1 MHKASRRISLSV
13 ISAACI
19 LGGAIATIPAAVA
32 AEVDGPDV
40 FWKISMW
47 GNPRALSVGMEELA
61 VKAAEATDGK
71 FKIKIFYGAQLSSN
85 RENLDGLK
93 LNAFEGAAIC
103 NFYHPG
109 KNPAWMVFSLPFL
122 PLGDPAVDK
131 YVRTKLMEHPAIV
144 ADMERWNAMPYV
156 SGLLPQYEILGKG
169 APPLTL
175 EEWKGLRV
183 RAGGG
188 LGSAMEKLGA
198 VKQTLPA
205 GESSTAFQRGAL
217 DAAAFP
223 YTYAHVSFK
232 IADEADWYTSNLAP
246 GTSECGWVF
255 NKTAYEAL
263 PPQYQELLMDNRDM
277 VMDMEQAAYAEQ
289 DAINLPAFEKSMTKI
304 VYTDEE
310 LERFRDIAGKPV
322 WDEWIAA
329 NKDKFDSQ
337 GLFDA
342 VWEYAEEAK

>member
-1 MHKASRRISLSV
+1 MKLRHSLMKSLLLASTL
-13 ISAACI
+13 AA
-19 LGGAIATIPAAVA
+19 GGVGA
-32 AEVDGPDV
+32 AEIEGPKV

-47 GNPRALSVGMEELA
+47 GNPRALSAGMEEMA
-61 VKAAEATDGK
+61 KRASEATDGN
-71 FKIKIFYGAQLSSN
+71 FQIKIFYGGQLSGA

-122 PLGDPAVDK
+122 PLGDPDVDR
-131 YVRTKLMEHPAIV
+131 YVRSKLFEHPAIV
-144 ADMERWNAMPYV
+144 ADMERWNAIPYV

-169 APPLTL
+169 TPPQDLSD
-175 EEWKGLRV
+175 WSGLRV

-188 LGSAMEKLGA
+188 LGTAMEKLGA

-205 GESSTAFQRGAL
+205 GETSTAFQRGAL

-232 IADEADWYTSNLAP
+232 INEEADWFTSNLAP

-263 PPQYQELLMDNRDM
+263 PPQYQDFLMSQRELIME
-277 VMDMEQAAYAEQ
+277 VEQAAYAEQ
-289 DAINLPAFEKSMTKI
+289 DKKNLPMFEETLTKI
-304 VYTDEE
+304 TYSDEQ
-310 LERFRDIAGKPV
+310 LKAFREVAGKPV
-322 WDEWIAA
+322 WDAWIAD
-329 NKDKFDSQ
+329 NQDKFDAQ

-342 VWEYAEEAK
+342 VWQYAQEAEAAK

>member
-1 MHKASRRISLSV
+1 MKLRHSLMKSLLLASTL
-13 ISAACI
+13 AA
-19 LGGAIATIPAAVA
+19 GGVGA
-32 AEVDGPDV
+32 AEIEGPKV

-47 GNPRALSVGMEELA
+47 GNPRALSAGMEEMA
-61 VKAAEATDGK
+61 KRASEATDGN
-71 FKIKIFYGAQLSSN
+71 FQIKIFYGGQLSGA

-122 PLGDPAVDK
+122 PLGDPDVDR
-131 YVRTKLMEHPAIV
+131 YVRSKLFEHPAIV
-144 ADMERWNAMPYV
+144 ADMERWNAIPYV

-169 APPLTL
+169 TPPQDLSD
-175 EEWKGLRV
+175 WSGLRV

-188 LGSAMEKLGA
+188 LGTAMEKLGA

-205 GESSTAFQRGAL
+205 GETSTAFQRGAL

-232 IADEADWYTSNLAP
+232 INEEADWFTSNLAP

-263 PPQYQELLMDNRDM
+263 PPQYRDFLMSQRELIME
-277 VMDMEQAAYAEQ
+277 VEQAAYAEQ
-289 DAINLPAFEKSMTKI
+289 DKKNLPMFEETLTKI
-304 VYTDEE
+304 TYSDEQ
-310 LERFRDIAGKPV
+310 LKAFREVAGKPV
-322 WDEWIAA
+322 WDAWIAD
-329 NKDKFDSQ
+329 NQDKFDAQ

-342 VWEYAEEAK
+342 VWQYAQEAEAAK

>member
-1 MHKASRRISLSV
+1 MKLRAMIAGGL
-13 ISAACI
+13 AACT
-19 LGGAIATIPAAVA
+19 LLSATGAVA
-32 AEVDGPDV
+32 ANIEGPKV

-47 GNPRALSVGMEELA
+47 GNPRALSAGMEEMA
-61 VKAAEATDGK
+61 KKAAEETGGN
-71 FKIKIFYGAQLSSN
+71 FQIKIFYGGQLSQA

-131 YVRTKLMEHPAIV
+131 AVRSKMFEHPAIV
-144 ADMERWNAMPYV
+144 ADMEKWNAIPYV

-169 APPLTL
+169 DAPNELSDW
-175 EEWKGLRV
+175 EGMRV

-205 GESSTAFQRGAL
+205 GETSTAFQRGAV

-223 YTYAHVSFK
+223 FTYAHVAFK
-232 IADEADWYTSNLAP
+232 INEEAEWFTSNLAP
-246 GTSECGWVF
+246 GTSECGWIF
-255 NKTAYEAL
+255 NKTAYDAL
-263 PPQYQELLMDNRDM
+263 PPQYQEFLMSQRDM
-277 VMDMEQAAYAEQ
+277 IMDVTQAAYAEQ
-289 DAINLPAFEKSMTKI
+289 DKKNLPLFEENLTK
-304 VYTDEE
+304 VTYSDEQLAE
-310 LERFRDIAGKPV
+310 FREKAGQPV
-322 WDEWIAA
+322 WDAWIAD
-329 NKDKFDSQ
+329 NQDKFDAQ
-337 GLFDA
+337 GVFDA
-342 VWEYAEEAK
+342 IFEYAEEASK

>member
-1 MHKASRRISLSV
+1 MNLRNLLVKPVLL
-13 ISAACI
+13 AATF
-19 LGGAIATIPAAVA
+19 LAGAAGA
-32 AEVDGPDV
+32 AEVDGPKV

-47 GNPRALSVGMEELA
+47 GNPRALSAGMEEM
-61 VKAAEATDGK
+61 AAKVSEATDGN
-71 FKIKIFYGAQLSSN
+71 FQIKIFYGGQLSGA

-122 PLGDPAVDK
+122 PLGDPAVDR
-131 YVRTKLMEHPAIV
+131 YVRSKMFEHPAIV

-169 APPLTL
+169 TPPANL
-175 EEWKGLRV
+175 EDWSGMRV

-205 GESSTAFQRGAL
+205 GETSTAFQRGAV

-223 YTYAHVSFK
+223 FTYAHVSFK
-232 IADEADWYTSNLAP
+232 ISDEAEWFTSNLAP

-255 NKTAYEAL
+255 NKTAYESL
-263 PPQYQELLMDNRDM
+263 PAQYQDLLMGQRDM
-277 VMDMEQAAYAEQ
+277 IMQVTQEAYAAQ
-289 DAINLPAFEKSMTKI
+289 DEKNLPMFEETLTK
-304 VYTDEE
+304 VTYSDEQ
-310 LERFRDIAGKPV
+310 LATFREVAGQPV

-329 NKDKFDSQ
+329 NSDKFDAQ
-337 GLFDA
+337 GVFDA
-342 VWEYAEEAK
+342 VWSYAKEAEAGN

>member
-329 NKDKFDSQ
+329 NKDKFDSH

>member
-1 MHKASRRISLSV
+1 MKLKL
-13 ISAACI
+13 AAI
-19 LGGAIATIPAAVA
+19 TGALVFAMGGSAVA
-32 AEVDGPDV
+32 QAVDGPNV

-47 GNPRALSVGMEELA
+47 GNPRALSAGMEA
-61 VKAAEATDGK
+61 MAEKVAEETGGK
-71 FKIKIFYGAQLSSN
+71 FNIKIFYGGQLSGS

-93 LNAFEGAAIC
+93 INAFEGAAIC

-122 PLGDPAVDK
+122 PLGDPQVDK
-131 YVRTKLMEHPAIV
+131 YVRTKMFEHPAIV
-144 ADMERWNAMPYV
+144 ADMEKWNAIPYA

-169 APPLTL
+169 DAPTSL
-175 EEWKGLRV
+175 EAWNGMRV

-188 LGSAMEKLGA
+188 LGDAMEKLGA

-205 GESSTAFQRGAL
+205 GETSTAFQRGAL

-232 IADEADWYTSNLAP
+232 ISDEAEWFTSNLAP

-263 PPQYQELLMDNRDM
+263 PDQYKELLAKYRDL
-277 VMDMEQAAYAEQ
+277 VMDENLAAYAKA
-289 DAINLPAFEKSMTKI
+289 DAKNLPMFEETMTKI
-304 VYTDEE
+304 VYTDEQ
-310 LERFRDIAGKPV
+310 LEEFRKVAGQPV
-322 WDEWIAA
+322 WDAWIEA
-329 NKDKFDSQ
+329 NAGDFDAQGVFDSIWQ
-337 GLFDA
+337 
-342 VWEYAEEAK
+342 YAEEAQATN

>member
-1 MHKASRRISLSV
+1 MKLGKMKTAFVLAATCASLAIPTTLQ
-13 ISAACI
+13 AAN
-19 LGGAIATIPAAVA
+19 
-32 AEVDGPDV
+32 VDGPSV

-47 GNPRALSVGMEELA
+47 GNPRALSAGMEELA
-61 VKAAEATDGK
+61 AKAAAETDGK
-71 FKIKIFYGAQLSSN
+71 FQIKIFYGAQLSSN

-131 YVRTKLMEHPAIV
+131 YVRSKMMSHPAIV
-144 ADMERWNAMPYV
+144 ADMEKWNAVPYV

-169 APPLTL
+169 DAPTTL
-175 EEWKGLRV
+175 EGWAGKRV

-188 LGSAMEKLGA
+188 LGTAMEKLGA

-205 GESSTAFQRGAL
+205 GETSTAFQRGAL

-223 YTYAHVSFK
+223 FTYAHVSFK
-232 IADEADWYTSNLAP
+232 ISEEADWYTSNLAP

-263 PPQYQELLMDNRDM
+263 PPQYQALLMESRDM
-277 VMDMEQAAYAEQ
+277 VMDAEQAAYAEQ

-304 VYTDEE
+304 VYTDEQLATFKE
-310 LERFRDIAGKPV
+310 VAGKPV
-322 WDEWIAA
+322 WDAWIED

-337 GLFDA
+337 AVFDA
-342 VWEYAEEAK
+342 VWEYAAEAANQ